1 VVKIEVTNLNNYMN
15 KTAKTSELGRP
26 DKCWRIWQIK
36 KKITHCRQRAA
47 TMRLLLVFPHKKIS
61 PVKPLFKKNQKSKIS
76 YEIN

>member
-36 KKITHCRQRAA
+36 KKNYTLQA
-47 TMRLLLVFPHKKIS
+47 KG
-61 PVKPLFKKNQKSKIS
+61 S
-76 YEIN
+76 YNETPTGVPS